1 LLSLRKGAGATS
13 GGRLVLTSRILGS
26 LRSLGGAQRARGHGE
41 SAVRRFRQDPHVPA
55 DQVLAD
61 YDRWLQR
68 QALAARTRSSY
79 RRWVREL
86 LELLDA
92 AGDLEVFL
100 GRDGEHDR
108 RAILGDWR
116 RRLLDRGLAPT
127 TVNLALA
134 AATSLLDSLAL
145 PTPRVPRVEVDPAPA
160 RALTP
165 DELRAVEYQTDR
177 LASTRDRAIM
187 ELLLQTGVRIGEL
200 ADLDAGDVRLT
211 QRTGELVIRH
221 GKGERR
227 RVVPLNRSA
236 RAALRPWLTDRL
248 EHPSAPA
255 RDRGPLWIS
264 RTGEQL
270 SVRSITKLVTK
281 VMAAADVHETAHGLR
296 HTLAT
301 QLVRDHGR
309 DLALVADVLGH
320 ADVKTT
326 RRYARSQLEDRRAA
340 LEALDR

>member
-1 LLSLRKGAGATS
+1 M
-13 GGRLVLTSRILGS
+13 
-26 LRSLGGAQRARGHGE
+26 
-41 SAVRRFRQDPHVPA
+41 PA
-55 DQVLAD
+55 DQLLAD
-61 YDRWLQR
+61 YDRWLDR
-68 QALAARTRSSY
+68 QALANRTRSAY
-79 RRWVREL
+79 RRWVREVVAH
-86 LELLDA
+86 LDA
-92 AGDLEVFL
+92 GDELDDFL
-100 GRDGEHDR
+100 ARDGEHDR
-108 RAILGDWR
+108 RAVLGDWR
-116 RRLLDRGLAPT
+116 RRLVDRGLAPS

-145 PTPRVPRVEVDPAPA
+145 PTPRVPRVEVDPAPP

-165 DELRAVEYQTDR
+165 EQQRAVERETDR
-177 LASTRDRAIM
+177 LPSSRDRTIM
-187 ELLLQTGVRIGEL
+187 ELLLRTGLRIGEL

-221 GKGERR
+221 GKGDRR
-227 RVVPLNRSA
+227 RVVPLNRTA
-236 RAALRPWLTDRL
+236 RAALRPWLSDRQK
-248 EHPSAPA
+248 HPAAPG

-281 VMAAADVHETAHGLR
+281 VMAAAGVEETAHGLR

-301 QLVRDHGR
+301 RLVREHGR

-326 RRYARSQLEDRRAA
+326 RRYARSELEDRRAA
-340 LEALDR
+340 LEALDH